1 MLPPGPGQ
9 PAGVCRGPRR
19 SGRRWLGRGPG
30 HSPGR
35 WESSAAV
42 IKRHLLLPLTPLSLW
57 RFVQSP
63 HGGGGI
69 LPSRCAVGGWVCGER
84 DFGPR
89 AQAALPLA
97 GRLCRCPGVH
107 GGRLGARRRPRGAA
121 ADGTGLPGAACL
133 CLKRG
138 PWGGACAH
146 MCVCTAVVLMHGA
159 SGGFCTEANR
169 FASCVSSPTGVT
181 GLLCLVRPPAFG
193 FLWEKQTPCRVSL
206 R

>member
-69 LPSRCAVGGWVCGER
+69 LPSRCAVGGWVCGEPV
-84 DFGPR
+84 PR
-89 AQAALPLA
+89 SSRWPLGSPPQAPGCRCRRHGAA
-97 GRLCRCPGVH
+97 GRCLFVPETWALGGGVCTYVRVH
-107 GGRLGARRRPRGAA
+107 GCGAHARGEW
-121 ADGTGLPGAACL
+121 
-133 CLKRG
+133 R
-138 PWGGACAH
+138 
-146 MCVCTAVVLMHGA
+146 VLHR
-159 SGGFCTEANR
+159 SQ
-169 FASCVSSPTGVT
+169 SV
-181 GLLCLVRPPAFG
+181 CLVRFFSDWSHRPALSRQAACFWLFVG
-193 FLWEKQTPCRVSL
+193 EADAM
-206 R
+206 